1 MSIALLLAS
10 HLIAAATGGWLVAS
24 VQRGRR
30 DALQAKAELLD
41 VRETFVG
48 LRVEQERQPKRPP
61 RLVGADAPERPF
73 VVPKPPSL
81 LTATLDE
88 AQVILSTAIARR
100 VQEHRQFVD
109 FVSGMMRRGSWKE
122 APHA

>member
-48 LRVEQERQPKRPP
+48 LRVEQERQPKRQH

-73 VVPKPPSL
+73 ITPRPPSL

-88 AQVILSTAIARR
+88 AQAILATAIARR